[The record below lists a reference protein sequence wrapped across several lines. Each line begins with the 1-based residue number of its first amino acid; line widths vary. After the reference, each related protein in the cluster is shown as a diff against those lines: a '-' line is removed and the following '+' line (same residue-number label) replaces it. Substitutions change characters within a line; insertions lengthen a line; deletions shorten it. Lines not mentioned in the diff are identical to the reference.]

1 MDNNELLQA
10 IRGIIKEEVREVVRD
25 EVRTVIKEEVDPK
38 FDKIDARFD
47 KLENRMENFEDTM
60 LLFNHR
66 LDKME
71 ITIENDINKNIK
83 ALHEGFEGI
92 NQKLEKLDK
101 IEEDVEDL
109 KMRVEI
115 IEGYIKENTYVN

>member
-10 IRGIIKEEVREVVRD
+10 IRGIIKEEVRDAVKEEVGNVVRD
-25 EVRTVIKEEVDPK
+25 EVRTVFKEEFNPR
-38 FDKIDARFD
+38 FENID
-47 KLENRMENFEDTM
+47 DTM

-71 ITIENDINKNIK
+71 LIIENDINKNLK
-83 ALHEGFEGI
+83 VLHEGFEGI
-92 NQKLEKLDK
+92 NQKLDKLNK
-101 IEEDVEDL
+101 IEEDTEDL
-109 KMRVEI
+109 KMRLEI

>member
-10 IRGIIKEEVREVVRD
+10 IRGIIKEEVRDAV
-25 EVRTVIKEEVDPK
+25 KEELNPR
-38 FDKIDARFD
+38 FENID
-47 KLENRMENFEDTM
+47 DTM

-71 ITIENDINKNIK
+71 LIIENDINKNIK
-83 ALHEGFEGI
+83 VLHEGFEGI
-92 NQKLEKLDK
+92 NQKLDKLEK

-109 KMRVEI
+109 KMKVDI
-115 IEGYIKENTYVN
+115 IESYIKENTYVN

>member
-10 IRGIIKEEVREVVRD
+10 IRGIIKEEVRDAVREEVGNVVRD
-25 EVRTVIKEEVDPK
+25 EVRTVIKEELNPR
-38 FDKIDARFD
+38 FENID
-47 KLENRMENFEDTM
+47 DTM

-71 ITIENDINKNIK
+71 LTIENDINKNIK
-83 ALHEGFEGI
+83 VLHEGFLGI
-92 NQKLEKLDK
+92 NQKLDKLEKLEK

-109 KMRVEI
+109 KMKVDI
-115 IEGYIKENTYVN
+115 IESYIKENTYVN